1 MTLTGSLLKPIE
13 EKADEYLE
21 KEDHETRN
29 LVKAILMYLF
39 EGMLD
44 ACFLIGVVLVI
55 VLSGLSVMNWFRE
68 KFHKY

>member
-29 LVKAILMYLF
+29 LVKAFLMYFF

-44 ACFLIGVVLVI
+44 ACFLIGRVLMI
-55 VLSGLSVMNWFRE
+55 VLSGISVVNWFRE
-68 KFHKY
+68 KFHK